1 MASIPIENCTAKLN
15 PHGHPRVSPDVW
27 GSVLLWALHVYGTT
41 ETTRLGQIAACIG
54 ICKIRKPCSTISQL
68 QAPFIYLKPRPCL
81 SIAGHAPDQQH
92 TTRHHERSK
101 LEGNV
106 PQSQQLIAVYRYR
119 HNPSF
124 VHRRHYCEILST
136 QDSFQSL
143 ETLLS
148 SSSALRM
155 DERKYFAQTKC
166 PSEVV
171 HTSSTPGLPIRRLN
185 VSAGDVSIKISRL
198 P

>member
-1 MASIPIENCTAKLN
+1 MHVDGPDSLLRSIRSRDESRTILFGVSGPKWQVSPSRIVPQKLN
-15 PHGHPRVSPDVW
+15 PHGCPRVSPDVW
-27 GSVLLWALHVYGTT
+27 GSVLLWALHVHGTT

-54 ICKIRKPCSTISQL
+54 NCKIRKPCSTISQL

-81 SIAGHAPDQQH
+81 SRAGHASDQQH

-124 VHRRHYCEILST
+124 VHRRHYCEVLST

-148 SSSALRM
+148 SPSPLRM
-155 DERKYFAQTKC
+155 DERK
-166 PSEVV
+166 
-171 HTSSTPGLPIRRLN
+171 
-185 VSAGDVSIKISRL
+185 
-198 P
+198 